1 MKEVR
6 KCIDEMIFGFQSM
19 KLRKLPIRKKKKKK
33 RKRKRKKK
41 KKEGG
46 FQRILLL
53 QRNAWLEQMPHFL
66 SIVQSKIEKE

>member
-1 MKEVR
+1 MYRWDDLWFSEYEIK
-6 KCIDEMIFGFQSM
+6 KIAHQ
-19 KLRKLPIRKKKKKK
+19 KKKKKKK

-66 SIVQSKIEKE
+66 SIVQSKIEKEWTV